1 MITSLVLNMG
11 RESVPAQFSGLST
24 DEKPDNA
31 PDNSLFF
38 ELDTNKIYYCVR
50 GFWGEIGTEVDA
62 PYIVLRK
69 TTINPEDWQW
79 LQITDD
85 RGAWVT
91 KQTYAF
97 EDLGDWSNYDY
108 KCHFITGEDYE
119 VSAHYVNGLIAGTNN
134 ISFVVEDNATGI
146 TALRK
151 GMIVARLGQE
161 NPPENPLEIAVY
173 AYENGSADGGGGKE

>member
-1 MITSLVLNMG
+1 MISNVMNRYGTTPYPL
-11 RESVPAQFSGLST
+11 QFSGLST

-50 GFWGEIGTEVDA
+50 GFWGEIGTEIDA
-62 PYIVLRK
+62 PYVVLR
-69 TTINPEDWQW
+69 TITVNPAEWEW
-79 LQITDD
+79 LQVTDE
-85 RGAWVT
+85 RGLWIT

-97 EDLGDWSNYDY
+97 EDLGDWSNYGY
-108 KCHFITGEDYE
+108 KFIIGEDYE
-119 VSAHYVNGLIAGTNN
+119 ASAHYVNGLIAGTNN
-134 ISFVVEDNATGI
+134 ISFVVEDNATDI

-173 AYENGSADGGGGKE
+173 AYENGSADDGGGKV